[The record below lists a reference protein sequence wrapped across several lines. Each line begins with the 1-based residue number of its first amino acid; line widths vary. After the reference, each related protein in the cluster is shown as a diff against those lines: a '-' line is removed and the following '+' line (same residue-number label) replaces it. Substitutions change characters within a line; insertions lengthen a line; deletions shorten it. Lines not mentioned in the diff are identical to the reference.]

1 MAHRELTSD
10 VSDGKD
16 EWERKERLVQVMSK
30 DPAFDK
36 RGREWMTRTEKYS
49 RGLRMIN
56 RMYDLENTLGWNRQ
70 DTTVATGLLDES
82 LPISLHVTAFEPVF
96 LLQASPELLDRY
108 AALTATRGIFGC
120 YLQTELGHG
129 SNVASLETTAT
140 YIPGTKEFDIH
151 SPTLSSSKWWIG
163 ALGKTA
169 THGVVQAKL
178 ILPGG
183 EDMGPHLFFVQ
194 LRSLETHKLLPG
206 ITAGDIG
213 PKAFD
218 GTPANDNGFARFN
231 HVRIPKEHMLSKFAQ
246 VTDDG
251 KYVKPPHAKISYGG
265 VGVYVFILPTSDLTS
280 PLFCRRRCCISVHRW
295 LPPLGGSQQETNK
308 QYNTAAVIAIRY
320 ATVRRQG
327 TKGHDGL
334 EKQVISYPSLH
345 TRLLPILS
353 RAYVYIGMGRA
364 LSRSFQ
370 TMAQRLSTG
379 DASLLAELHAVTS
392 GLKVLCTTSSVQ
404 DLENARR
411 SMGGHGY
418 GAFSGIGKVYADMV
432 PSVTYEGENFVL
444 DQQAVRAA
452 LKAFK
457 NLFGD
462 DGKSRPSSSTLQNLP
477 PSTYYL
483 RLLIDSKE
491 PPVLHDAS
499 NNSHPPASSSS
510 SSWNDPET
518 LILLLEWRA
527 ALLVHEMAQTV
538 EDPDATIYQRVSKG
552 TTEAFVARRVGEMIS
567 GLRANSE
574 LKKQDVG
581 VLGRLYL
588 LFLQTTV
595 ESALSD
601 LLSFSLLR
609 IQNPSRIGASRD
621 PTRGLRMAI
630 AKNCLALLPEAIGL
644 TDALGF
650 SDWELDSALGVY
662 DGRVYQALWDRAQLE
677 PLNAKEVP
685 DAYEVG
691 HLDSLLFAR
700 S

>member
-1 MAHRELTSD
+1 MVPNHDASVQNGLDMSNARKQASTD
-10 VSDGKD
+10 VTNVKNFIYNGKQ
-16 EWERKERLVQVMSK
+16 EWQRKERLVEIMSK

-49 RGLRMIN
+49 RGLRMLN
-56 RMYDLENTLGWNRQ
+56 RMYDLEQSLGWRRE
-70 DTTVATGLLDES
+70 DTAVATGLLDEA

-96 LLQASPELLDRY
+96 LLQASPELLNRY
-108 AALTATRGIFGC
+108 AALIANRGIFGC
-120 YLQTELGHG
+120 YMQTELGHG

-140 YIPGTKEFDIH
+140 YIPETKEFEIH
-151 SPTLSSSKWWIG
+151 SPTLTSSKWWIG

-183 EDMGPHLFFVQ
+183 EDMGPHLFFIQ

-206 ITAGDIG
+206 ITVGDIG
-213 PKAFD
+213 PKAFSAYAA
-218 GTPANDNGFARFN
+218 TDNGFARFD

-246 VTDDG
+246 VADDG

-265 VGVYVFILPTSDLTS
+265 MLYIRSHMV
-280 PLFCRRRCCISVHRW
+280 
-295 LPPLGGSQQETNK
+295 TNAGWITAK
-308 QYNTAAVIAIRY
+308 AAVISIRY

-327 TKGHDGL
+327 TKGPDGL

-345 TRLLPILS
+345 SRLLPILS
-353 RAYVYIGMGRA
+353 RAYVFIGMGRT
-364 LSRSFQ
+364 LSRAFQ
-370 TMAQRLSTG
+370 IMAQRLSSG
-379 DASLLAELHAVTS
+379 DTSLLAELHAVTS
-392 GLKVLCTTSSVQ
+392 GLKVLCTTASVQ
-404 DLENARR
+404 DMESARR

-418 GAFSGIGKVYADMV
+418 SAFNGIGRVYGDMV
-432 PSVTYEGENFVL
+432 ASVTYEGENFVL

-452 LKAFK
+452 LKAFH

-462 DGKSRPSSSTLQNLP
+462 DGKSRPSSSTIQNLP

-483 RLLIDSKE
+483 RLLANTPSSE
-491 PPVLHDAS
+491 PPILQDAS
-499 NNSHPPASSSS
+499 NSSA

-527 ALLVHEMAQTV
+527 ALLVHELAQTV
-538 EDPDATIYQRVSKG
+538 RDPDATIYQRVSKG
-552 TTEAFVARRVGEMIS
+552 TTEAFVGRRVGEMI
-567 GLRANSE
+567 GALRGNSE
-574 LKKQDVG
+574 LKKNDVV
-581 VLGRLYL
+581 VLSKLYL

-595 ESALSD
+595 ESALAD
-601 LLSFSLLR
+601 FLSFSLLR
-609 IQNPSRIGASRD
+609 IQNPSRVGASRD

-630 AKNCLALLPEAIGL
+630 ARNCLELLPEAIGL

-662 DGRVYQALWDRAQLE
+662 DGKVYQALWDKAQME
-677 PLNAKEVP
+677 PLNEKEVP
-685 DAYEVG
+685 DAYEESIRPMLLRG
-691 HLDSLLFAR
+691 QRMAQKLDRTKL
-700 S
+700 

>member
-56 RMYDLENTLGWNRQ
+56 RMYDLENSLGWNRQ

-265 VGVYVFILPTSDLTS
+265 MLYIRSQMVTSAGWITA
-280 PLFCRRRCCISVHRW
+280 R
-295 LPPLGGSQQETNK
+295 
-308 QYNTAAVIAIRY
+308 AAVIAIRY

-644 TDALGF
+644 TDAIGF

-662 DGRVYQALWDRAQLE
+662 DGRVYQALWDTAQLE

-685 DAYEVG
+685 DAYEESIKPMLLRG
-691 HLDSLLFAR
+691 QRMASKLDRTKL
-700 S
+700 